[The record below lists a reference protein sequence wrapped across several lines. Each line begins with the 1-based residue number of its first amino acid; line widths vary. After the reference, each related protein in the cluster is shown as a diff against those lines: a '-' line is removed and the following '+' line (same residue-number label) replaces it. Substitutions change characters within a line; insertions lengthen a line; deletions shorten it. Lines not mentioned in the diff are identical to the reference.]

1 VRRTPLLMVAVLLL
15 PGVVMGIA
23 WGWRSA
29 AVYLFFL
36 SIALLVFLASRVGGD
51 WLESASRGRFRR

>member
-1 VRRTPLLMVAVLLL
+1 MRRRLLVLVTILVL
-15 PGVVMGIA
+15 PGVAMGLA

>member
-1 VRRTPLLMVAVLLL
+1 MPRVFYAVVAVMLV
-15 PGVVMGIA
+15 PGIAMLVA

-29 AVYLFFL
+29 LVYGFFL
-36 SIALLVFLASRVGGD
+36 AIAVLVFVASRVGGD

>member
-1 VRRTPLLMVAVLLL
+1 MVTVLLL

-29 AVYLFFL
+29 VVYLFFL

>member
-1 VRRTPLLMVAVLLL
+1 VRRTLLLMVAVLLL

-29 AVYLFFL
+29 VVYLFFL
-36 SIALLVFLASRVGGD
+36 SIALLVFMASRVGGD

>member
-1 VRRTPLLMVAVLLL
+1 LLVVAVLLV

-29 AVYLFFL
+29 VVYLFFL

-51 WLESASRGRFRR
+51 WLEGASRGRFRR

>member
-1 VRRTPLLMVAVLLL
+1 MRRRLLLLVAFLLL

-29 AVYLFFL
+29 VVYLFFL
-36 SIALLVFLASRVGGD
+36 TMALLVFLASRVGGD

>member
-1 VRRTPLLMVAVLLL
+1 MRRRLLLLVAVLLL
-15 PGVVMGIA
+15 PGVAMGIA

-29 AVYLFFL
+29 VVYLFFL

>member
-1 VRRTPLLMVAVLLL
+1 VRRRLLLLVAVLLL
-15 PGVVMGIA
+15 PGAAMGIA

-29 AVYLFFL
+29 VVYLFFL

-51 WLESASRGRFRR
+51 WLEGASRGRFRR

>member
-1 VRRTPLLMVAVLLL
+1 MRRRLLLIVAVLLL
-15 PGVVMGIA
+15 PSVARGIA

-29 AVYLFFL
+29 VVYLFFL
-36 SIALLVFLASRVGGD
+36 SVALLVFLASRVGGD

>member
-1 VRRTPLLMVAVLLL
+1 MRRRLVLLVAVLLL
-15 PGVVMGIA
+15 PGVAMGIA

-51 WLESASRGRFRR
+51 WLEGASRGRFRR

>member
-29 AVYLFFL
+29 VVYLFFL

>member
-1 VRRTPLLMVAVLLL
+1 MRRRLLPMVAVLAL

-29 AVYLFFL
+29 VVYLFFL
-36 SIALLVFLASRVGGD
+36 AVALLVFLASRVGGD